1 MVKALRKAING
12 HGKMVG
18 GLSAAALLTVLV
30 GFLIQ
35 ERYATIGHAADR
47 VPMIDAWIGDHAKW
61 TETTLNGVLQRI
73 SDGASASET
82 MGERLSAR
90 IDEKSESMERQ
101 MVVQNESLG
110 EWKREKNSSDAEW
123 RAEQRE
129 RNREML
135 NILRKL
141 EERAAGP

>member
-12 HGKMVG
+12 QGKMVG
-18 GLSAAALLTVLV
+18 RPPAAALLTGLV

-123 RAEQRE
+123 RGGAQGRHAEKPH
-129 RNREML
+129 NL
-135 NILRKL
+135 PHT
-141 EERAAGP
+141 EERGGG